1 MGVTPSQWPVG
12 NFRVCMIGAGYVG
25 ALTAIALASKNPS
38 VHFSVVDKD
47 ASVIEAWNSDHIPIF
62 EPGLEDIIFDDA
74 EPLPGVKGSELHPI
88 QSKTQSASPNYCH
101 RRRTRRLANISFSA
115 DICKHVTDSDII
127 FICVDTPSE
136 FPDSDEIR
144 GLDLKNLESAI
155 HSIAQL
161 SKGHTVIV
169 QKSTAPCGIS
179 QWIKKTLKEAAPAT
193 ATFDIISSPEF
204 LAQGTAIQDLLCPN
218 RVVIGYEAT
227 ADGTVPE
234 AVRTL
239 IRLYTP
245 WVPKER
251 IVTTDTWSSEL
262 AKIASNVLIAQ
273 RISSINSLSA
283 VCEATGA
290 SVTELSRIAG
300 LDPRIGPLCLRAGFG
315 FGGSC
320 LRKDVCCLI
329 YLARELGLH
338 DVAEYWRGVLQ
349 INDSQSVRITQRIA
363 SFLPPLVA
371 GTETRAAVL
380 GFSFKKNTTDIR
392 NTTAVKLVH
401 DLVGR
406 GFRVNV
412 FDPYVPKERIEKALM
427 LQCGA
432 AHSSTAVV
440 ESTEAACETCGVIVL
455 HTDWDEFVGASVD
468 WKAVFGR
475 MQEPKLFLG
484 PPGSFDIHK
493 MKGYGFT
500 VLEVG
505 KP

>member
-1 MGVTPSQWPVG
+1 M
-12 NFRVCMIGAGYVG
+12 
-25 ALTAIALASKNPS
+25 
-38 VHFSVVDKD
+38 
-47 ASVIEAWNSDHIPIF
+47 
-62 EPGLEDIIFDDA
+62 
-74 EPLPGVKGSELHPI
+74 
-88 QSKTQSASPNYCH
+88 
-101 RRRTRRLANISFSA
+101 
-115 DICKHVTDSDII
+115 
-127 FICVDTPSE
+127 
-136 FPDSDEIR
+136 
-144 GLDLKNLESAI
+144 
-155 HSIAQL
+155 
-161 SKGHTVIV
+161 
-169 QKSTAPCGIS
+169 
-179 QWIKKTLKEAAPAT
+179 KEAAPAT